1 MKMRSLGRALAAA
14 VCLTVTAGCGSV
26 SAPATPGTGTGAAS
40 ATHHGTGTI
49 KVGVLQSLSGTM
61 AISEVPLERAELLAI
76 DQINAKGGVLGKK
89 IQPIVMDGASNPAT
103 FATKARQLIQQDHV
117 TAVFGGWTSASRK
130 AMLPVFQ
137 QYKNDLWY
145 PVQWEGLE
153 DSPNIVYTG
162 AVPNQQIIPAV
173 TYLAKTKGY
182 KRFFLVGSNYVF
194 PRTANEI
201 IQAELKHYGATVA
214 GVEYVPLGGTD
225 FTSVIAKI
233 QQSKPQAILNT
244 LNGDS
249 NVAFFKQLKDAGLG
263 PKQLPVMS
271 FSIAEQ
277 EIKGIGPS
285 LVAGDY
291 VAWNYYQSMNNSLN
305 HAFVQ
310 AYQAKYGKNQVTDD
324 PMEHGYIDVQL
335 WAKAVQKAGSTNPA
349 KVLAAV
355 KGLTMNTP
363 QGPVQIDP
371 ATHMLSQVARIG
383 VIRSNGQIRQVW
395 NSGATLLKPDPCM
408 KTYAWFKLPSGSGGC

>member
-1 MKMRSLGRALAAA
+1 MLAAA
-14 VCLTVTAGCGSV
+14 LCLFAAAGCGTV
-26 SAPATPGTGTGAAS
+26 GTATSAATSTSSTATAAPGASSSSAAS
-40 ATHHGTGTI
+40 GTI

-61 AISEVPLERAELLAI
+61 SISEVPLEQAELLAI
-76 DQINAKGGVLGKK
+76 DQLNAKGGVLGKQ
-89 IQPIVMDGASNPAT
+89 IQPVVADGASDPAT

-117 TAVFGGWTSASRK
+117 VAVFGGWTSASRK

-137 QYKNDLWY
+137 QTGNDLWY

-173 TYLAKTKGY
+173 QYLIQQKHY
-182 KRFFLVGSNYVF
+182 KKFFLVGSDYVF

-201 IQAELKHYGATVA
+201 IQAELAHYGATVS

-225 FTSVIAKI
+225 FTSIIAKI
-233 QQSKPQAILNT
+233 QAAKPDAILNT

-249 NVAFFKQLKDAGLG
+249 NVAFFKQLQDVGLT
-263 PKQLPVMS
+263 PAKLPVMS

-285 LVAGDY
+285 LVSGDY
-291 VAWNYYQSMNNSLN
+291 VAWNYYQSMNNPLN
-305 HAFVQ
+305 QAFVS
-310 AYQAKYGKNQVTDD
+310 AFQAKYGSTQVTDD
-324 PMEHGYIDVQL
+324 PMEHGYIDVLL
-335 WAKAVQKAGSTNPA
+335 WAKAVEKAGSTDPA

-355 KGLTMNTP
+355 KGLSMNTP
-363 QGPVQIDP
+363 QGQVTIDP

-383 VIRSNGQIRQVW
+383 QILPTGQIKDVW
-395 NSGATLLKPDPCM
+395 DSGTTPLTPDPCM
-408 KTYAWFKLPSGSGGC
+408 TSYSWFTGGGCPSS